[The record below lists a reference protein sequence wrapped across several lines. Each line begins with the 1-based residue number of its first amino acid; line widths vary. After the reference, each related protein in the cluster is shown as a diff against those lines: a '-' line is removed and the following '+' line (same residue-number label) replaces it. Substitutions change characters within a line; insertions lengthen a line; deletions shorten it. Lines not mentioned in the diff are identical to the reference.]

1 MRSIK
6 TIGIIPAR
14 GGSKG
19 IPGKNLAP
27 LLGKPL
33 IQWTIEASKGSN
45 RLSNIVL
52 SSDDDEIIAVAR
64 KAGIDVPFKRPHGLA
79 SDDALVIDVITHTL
93 EWLRKNRQAEYDY
106 VCLIQPTAP
115 LTIAEDYDSA
125 IKLAIENNADTVI
138 SIRSSG
144 SFHPAYMCLL
154 EENDRVKWYVEN
166 PPWGSMPRR
175 QDLPPVHI
183 RCGNVYVIKT
193 SLILNHRKLYG
204 EKLFAYNIPDD
215 RAIDIDTPMDLKLA
229 EFILDGKIGW

>member
-19 IPGKNLAP
+19 IPGKNLKP

-33 IQWTIEASKGSN
+33 IQWVIEASKKSELIN
-45 RLSNIVL
+45 DIIL
-52 SSDDDEIIAVAR
+52 SSDDEDIIDFSKKLGVDA
-64 KAGIDVPFKRPHGLA
+64 PYKRPSELA
-79 SDDALVIDVITHTL
+79 KDKALIIDVIVHTL
-93 EWLRKNRQAEYDY
+93 AWLKDNRNEEYDY

-125 IKLAIENNADTVI
+125 IRLAIKNEADTVI
-138 SIRSSG
+138 TVRSTG
-144 SFHPAYMCLL
+144 SYHPAYMCSLDDD
-154 EENDRVKWYVEN
+154 NRVNWYIKN
-166 PPWGSMPRR
+166 PSWGSMPRR
-175 QDLPPVHI
+175 QDLPPVYI

-204 EKLFAYNIPDD
+204 AKLLAYNIPDD

-229 EFILDGKIGW
+229 EFILDGK